1 MDQFTS
7 FRSRIDAVE
16 QRLDF
21 VMEDM
26 RQLRES
32 LAAEVYLSWNGL
44 RFSRSEST
52 LVAALSDGKI
62 WTVDRLIGR
71 LDALHPRKD
80 NHDMNIV
87 RVHIFRIRAKL
98 KAVSPPMQ
106 IEKVPSVG
114 YQLAADSVTLLT
126 ARKST

>member
-1 MDQFTS
+1 M
-7 FRSRIDAVE
+7 E